1 MDKQQVI
8 SFIQSQLSAGK
19 ISSGDLMSLAQGG
32 GMASSNTGS
41 TSESAP
47 VVKAINE
54 KSSRDLTH
62 VFYAIGA
69 IIAVVGV
76 GVLIAQNWTEIG
88 FIGRIASTLGISL
101 ASYITAL
108 LLRKDEQRVIS
119 QVLFTVSAAL
129 APLGSYVLLNEAKI
143 DFSTG
148 QQVITALILSVLFAV
163 ALFVSKKSILVL
175 IVAGF
180 LSWAYMALVVD
191 WSDFRELDLIKYAIM
206 FLGAAYILVGYGSQS
221 ILPSVNSPVDLKEKK
236 SVRDV
241 LYTLGTLG
249 ILGAAI
255 SIGGIFDLIVIALIF
270 ATFYAS
276 VYVRSRAML
285 AIGALFLIGHIIK
298 LTGEYFVDSIGWSV
312 ALIVIGF
319 LVIAIG
325 YLTYYLNKR
334 FITVK

>member
-8 SFIQSQLSAGK
+8 AFIQSQLSAGK

-32 GMASSNTGS
+32 EMTSSASVSNVA
-41 TSESAP
+41 TSG
-47 VVKAINE
+47 KAINE

-101 ASYITAL
+101 AAYVAAL
-108 LLRKDEQRVIS
+108 LLKKDEQRVIS

-129 APLGSYVLLNEAKI
+129 APLGSYVLIHEARI

-148 QQVITALILSVLFAV
+148 QQVITALILAVIFAV

-175 IVAGF
+175 IVTGF

-191 WSDFRELDLIKYAIM
+191 WSDFRDLDLVKYAIM
-206 FLGAAYILVGYGSQS
+206 FLGVAYVLVGFGSKS
-221 ILPSVNSPVDLKEKK
+221 IIPSANSLSDQKEKK

-241 LYTLGTLG
+241 LLTFGTIG

-255 SIGGIFDLIVIALIF
+255 SIGGMFDLIVIALIF